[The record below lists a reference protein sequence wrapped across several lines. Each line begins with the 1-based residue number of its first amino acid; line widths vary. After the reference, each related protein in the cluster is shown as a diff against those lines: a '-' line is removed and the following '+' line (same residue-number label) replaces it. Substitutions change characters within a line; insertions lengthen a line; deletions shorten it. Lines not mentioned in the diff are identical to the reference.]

1 MVEDRTYSCYTKRD
15 PYTGREMQVARH
27 SSGCSVTLLPRP
39 GFVHSFAAVGIPY
52 GSIHTQVVDSDGV
65 KKSFPPGSAH
75 FFEHMVFG
83 EAGSEGSLFEQLS
96 ELGARANA
104 LTGYC
109 DTVYYFVTIEN
120 VERCLQLLLDAV
132 TEVDLLPAS
141 VERERAIILSELGL
155 DRDSSEQIC
164 FTNLMRAMWKNHP
177 AGEHIIGSEASL
189 AKITPAILADFAD
202 TFYTLPNFSIVLVGD
217 HEAETIFPKIMANL
231 DSIRNGNRRHC
242 RNSRFD
248 SLPLPEPAEVAEKMV
263 CVTRDVLIGQFLIGI
278 KLPAPTL
285 SNSFNSRDL
294 LSLRLSGRLFFDSI
308 LGDTAPLFTK
318 LESVGLVNDSFGY
331 TWICENSFATL
342 VVGGESADPA
352 AAADAVKAELL
363 AIGRD
368 LTTHPNL
375 DDYERQRRIETGDFI
390 RSLDSISSTGMA
402 ATESV
407 LSGSDLFDYAL
418 LYRDIDPATVIR
430 AMDFL
435 SNEAYYCSSLVLAE
449 TRTH

>member
-1 MVEDRTYSCYTKRD
+1 MVEDRIYSCYTKRD
-15 PYTGREMQVARH
+15 PYTGREMRVARH
-27 SSGCSVTLLPRP
+27 SSGCTVTLLPRP

-52 GSIHTQVVDSDGV
+52 GSVHTRVVDSDGV
-65 KKSFPPGSAH
+65 EKYFPPGSAH

-120 VERCLQLLLDAV
+120 VERCLELLLDAV
-132 TEVDLLPAS
+132 TTVDLLPAS
-141 VERERAIILSELGL
+141 VERERAVILSELGL

-164 FTNLMRAMWKNHP
+164 FTNLMCAMWKNHP
-177 AGEHIIGSEASL
+177 VGEHIIGSETSL
-189 AKITPAILADFAD
+189 AEITPATLADFAD

-217 HEAETIFPKIMANL
+217 HEAESIFPKIMANL
-231 DSIRNGNRRHC
+231 DAIRSRDPRHRR
-242 RNSRFD
+242 NASFV
-248 SLPLPEPAEVAEKMV
+248 SLPFPEPSEVAEKQV
-263 CVTRDVLIGQFLIGI
+263 SETRDILIGQFLVGI

-285 SNSFNSRDL
+285 SDPFNARDL

-318 LESVGLVNDSFGY
+318 LESAGLVNDSFGY

-342 VVGGESADPA
+342 IVGGESADPVA
-352 AAADAVKAELL
+352 AAEAVKAELL

-368 LTTHPNL
+368 LATRL
-375 DDYERQRRIETGDFI
+375 DSDDYERQRRIETGDFI
-390 RSLDSISSTGMA
+390 RSLDSISATGMA
-402 ATESV
+402 ATELA
-407 LSGSDLFDYAL
+407 LSGSDLFDYVL
-418 LYRDIDPATVIR
+418 LYRNIDPAAAIR
-430 AMDFL
+430 AMDFFG
-435 SNEAYYCSSLVLAE
+435 NEAYYCSSLVLAE
-449 TRTH
+449 TRTQ

>member
-189 AKITPAILADFAD
+189 AKLLPQFGRLCGY
-202 TFYTLPNFSIVLVGD
+202 FYTLPNFSIVLVGD

-294 LSLRLSGRLFFDSI
+294 LSLRLSGRLLRLDSRRYGTI
-308 LGDTAPLFTK
+308 IYKA
-318 LESVGLVNDSFGY
+318 ESVGLVNDFFDIPGSG
-331 TWICENSFATL
+331 EQPTL